1 MRTGVV
7 ELRKKTQ
14 QRRHIRESHPHF
26 QPFPCPIT
34 QEEMTQRQTGS
45 SFPSALHCPGHIS
58 PSDAPSMLKQQQTQR
73 VGSRKRT
80 TLAFAWQGFHTFQK
94 QKDQGE
100 RFSPPSS
107 RDVWDAS
114 FTPGPRAAAETHRCF
129 PSGWPRNLH
138 RDLKGLAKSDSTKTP
153 ALPGL
158 SWRMIYRC
166 CNWLAC
172 SSPRQN
178 EHLAGPLFKRHDCFS
193 WRVCPGEPGDLWSR
207 YKVTELCTRSTAR
220 EKQRVSS

>member
-1 MRTGVV
+1 MRTRVV
-7 ELRKKTQ
+7 ELQKKTQ
-14 QRRHIRESHPHF
+14 QRRHIRESNPHF

-34 QEEMTQRQTGS
+34 QEEMTQHQTGS

-58 PSDAPSMLKQQQTQR
+58 PSDAPSILKQQQMQR
-73 VGSRKRT
+73 AGPRKRT

-100 RFSPPSS
+100 RFLHLPPKTCGMHLSPQDHALPQKLM
-107 RDVWDAS
+107 
-114 FTPGPRAAAETHRCF
+114 E
-129 PSGWPRNLH
+129 WPRNLH
-138 RDLKGLAKSDSTKTP
+138 CDFKGLAKKDSTKTP

-178 EHLAGPLFKRHDCFS
+178 EHLAGPLFKRHDCFA